1 MNNELGMHD
10 AVVGGKLV
18 RAIPTRLIFV
28 ADSNERDNA
37 IGSVDAGTIVAT
49 YGCGNVW
56 QKKGD
61 GTWAT
66 IK

>member
-1 MNNELGMHD
+1 MNIELGMHD
-10 AVVGGKLV
+10 AVVNGNLV
-18 RAIPTRLIFV
+18 QGIPTRLIFV
-28 ADSNERDNA
+28 ANSTERDTLT
-37 IGSVDAGTIVAT
+37 GVMAGQIVVT
-49 YGCGNVW
+49 YGCANVW

>member
-28 ADSNERDNA
+28 ADSTERDA
-37 IGSVDAGTIVAT
+37 LESVDAGQIVAT

>member
-1 MNNELGMHD
+1 MNIELGMHD
-10 AVVGGKLV
+10 AVVNGNLV
-18 RAIPTRLIFV
+18 QGIPTRLIFV
-28 ADSNERDNA
+28 ANSTERDA
-37 IGSVDAGTIVAT
+37 LTGVMAGQIVVT

>member
-1 MNNELGMHD
+1 MNIELGMHD
-10 AVVGGKLV
+10 AVVNGNLI

-28 ADSNERDNA
+28 ANSTERDTLTNIA
-37 IGSVDAGTIVAT
+37 PGTVVAT

-56 QKKGD
+56 QKSGD